1 MMITIQHEEFDPKDI
16 SQLYYAAVIVKEDE
30 EEPMN
35 VSLTWLDKQKSDDIT
50 VVGYGIFIHILNE
63 EEPYP
68 FMYATREEM
77 ESTSAQITQQ
87 IKQRRN
93 GQ

>member
-1 MMITIQHEEFDPKDI
+1 MITIQDEEFDPKDI
-16 SQLYYAAVIVKEDE
+16 SQLYYAAVVIKEDE

-35 VSLTWLDKQKSDDIT
+35 VSLSWLDKQNNDKLT
-50 VVGYGIFIHILNE
+50 VVGYGVFIHIINE
-63 EEPYP
+63 EEAYP
-68 FMYATREEM
+68 FLYATREEM
-77 ESTSAQITQQ
+77 DAISTKITEQ